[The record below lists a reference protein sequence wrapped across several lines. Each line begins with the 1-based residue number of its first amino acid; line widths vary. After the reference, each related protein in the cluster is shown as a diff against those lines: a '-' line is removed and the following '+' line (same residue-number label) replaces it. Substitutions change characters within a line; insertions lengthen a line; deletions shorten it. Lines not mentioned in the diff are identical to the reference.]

1 MEYPRPQLKRNSFF
15 SLNGVW
21 QLNDLSINIPYPP
34 QAPLSNYHGII
45 NDTLVYQKDFIL
57 PIDFYHANNQVLLHF
72 GAVDQLTKVYV
83 NNRYIGSH
91 SGGYLPFY
99 FDISSSL
106 NDGVNKLVMKV
117 TDSLSHDYPYGK
129 QSRESHGMWYTQV
142 SGIWQTVWVEAVSK
156 NCIKDLLITPS
167 LTGINLKVN
176 TEASRYTVT
185 IENNDFKKTYTAK
198 DTDITIDNPHYWTPD
213 DPYLYTFSITTDDD
227 YIESYFALRT
237 VEIKKHQILLNDTP
251 IFLHGILD
259 QVYFYRNIL
268 IFTKLRL

>member
-1 MEYPRPQLKRNSFF
+1 
-15 SLNGVW
+15 
-21 QLNDLSINIPYPP
+21 
-34 QAPLSNYHGII
+34 
-45 NDTLVYQKDFIL
+45 
-57 PIDFYHANNQVLLHF
+57 
-72 GAVDQLTKVYV
+72 
-83 NNRYIGSH
+83 
-91 SGGYLPFY
+91 
-99 FDISSSL
+99 
-106 NDGVNKLVMKV
+106 
-117 TDSLSHDYPYGK
+117 
-129 QSRESHGMWYTQV
+129 MWYTQV

-259 QVYFYRNIL
+259 QGYYHDGLFLPEHPDFYKTEIMNIK
-268 IFTKLRL
+268 KLGVSFNSI

>member
-91 SGGYLPFY
+91 SDIYLF
-99 FDISSSL
+99 
-106 NDGVNKLVMKV
+106 
-117 TDSLSHDYPYGK
+117 
-129 QSRESHGMWYTQV
+129 
-142 SGIWQTVWVEAVSK
+142 
-156 NCIKDLLITPS
+156 
-167 LTGINLKVN
+167 
-176 TEASRYTVT
+176 
-185 IENNDFKKTYTAK
+185 
-198 DTDITIDNPHYWTPD
+198 
-213 DPYLYTFSITTDDD
+213 
-227 YIESYFALRT
+227 
-237 VEIKKHQILLNDTP
+237 
-251 IFLHGILD
+251 
-259 QVYFYRNIL
+259 IL
-268 IFTKLRL
+268 IYLHHLMMA

>member
-106 NDGVNKLVMKV
+106 NDGVNKLVVKV

-185 IENNDFKKTYTAK
+185 IENNDFKKT
-198 DTDITIDNPHYWTPD
+198 
-213 DPYLYTFSITTDDD
+213 
-227 YIESYFALRT
+227 
-237 VEIKKHQILLNDTP
+237 
-251 IFLHGILD
+251 
-259 QVYFYRNIL
+259 
-268 IFTKLRL
+268 